1 LTWVQKE
8 KLLYYESWGM
18 KMEQTKNII
27 ELKHITK
34 TYEDGYTAV
43 SDFNLE
49 VKQGEFITFLGP
61 SGCGKTTTLR
71 MIAGFDIPTEG
82 EILLNGAPITSLPP
96 NKRPINTV
104 FQRYAL
110 FPHMNI
116 YENIAFGLR
125 QKKTP
130 EKVIAKKVKKVLELV
145 DLEGF
150 ENRKVDTLSG
160 GQQQRVAIAR
170 AVVNEPQILLLD
182 EPLGALDL
190 KMRKEMQLEL
200 KEMHRELGIT
210 FIYVTHDQEEALTMS
225 DKIVVMS
232 EGKMQQIGTPEDI
245 YNEPINAFV
254 ADFIG
259 DSNIFNGIMTGKL
272 KVRFCGGEFPCV
284 DDIEEGTHIT
294 AVVRPEDV
302 NLTAPDSGRIR
313 GTVTSVIFKGM
324 HYEIIVE
331 SGKNEIVA
339 QSVHAAKVGD
349 RVGVQVEPDNIHVMI
364 AEDHTNIFAAE
375 INKNYE
381 LEYNGTVLDVSLT
394 DIVKGSVMS
403 EDGSW
408 LDGKGLELDPKKVR
422 IKISIKPQDI
432 ELTDDQ
438 DEGLVQGYISNLIY
452 KGDHYSY
459 VIHTDL
465 EQDFVVNDEYLWNM
479 EDQVGLLM
487 PVDKMIFTVKK

>member
-1 LTWVQKE
+1 MGQAE
-8 KLLYYESWGM
+8 
-18 KMEQTKNII
+18 NII

-34 TYEDGYTAV
+34 QYEDGFTAV

-49 VKQGEFITFLGP
+49 VKRGEFVTFLGP

-71 MIAGFDIPTEG
+71 MIAGFDLPTEG
-82 EILLNGAPITSLPP
+82 EILLDGKSITNLPP

-116 YENIAFGLR
+116 YENIAFGLK

-130 EKVIAKKVKKVLELV
+130 ADVIAKKVKKVLTLV

-150 ENRKVDTLSG
+150 EKRRVSTLSG

-170 AVVNEPQILLLD
+170 ALVNEPEILLLD

-200 KEMHRELGIT
+200 KAMHEKLGIT

-245 YNEPINAFV
+245 YNEPVNAFV

-259 DSNIFNGIMTGKL
+259 ESNIFNGIMTGKL
-272 KVRFCGGEFPCV
+272 KARFCGGEFECV
-284 DDIEEGTHIT
+284 DDVEEGTHIT

-302 NLTAPDSGRIR
+302 LLTAPEEGIIQGVVS
-313 GTVTSVIFKGM
+313 SVIFKGM
-324 HYEIIVE
+324 HYEITVIC
-331 SGKNEIVA
+331 GKNEMVV
-339 QSVHAAKVGD
+339 QSVKTAQIGSTVGI
-349 RVGVQVEPDNIHVMI
+349 QVEPDNIHIMI
-364 AEDHTNIFAAE
+364 AEDHTNIFYAE
-375 INKNYE
+375 WNKNQK
-381 LEYNGTVLDVSLT
+381 LEYNGTKLDTSVT
-394 DIVKGSVMS
+394 KIIKGSKRDA
-403 EDGSW
+403 DGT
-408 LDGKGLELDPKKVR
+408 LYDENGEVVDIDKTKVV
-422 IKISIKPQDI
+422 ITIQPDDI
-432 ELTDDQ
+432 EMTDNVE
-438 DEGLVQGYISNLIY
+438 EGLVEGYISNLIY

-459 VIHTDL
+459 VIHSDL
-465 EQDFVVNDEYLWNM
+465 GQDFIVNDENLWNM
-479 EDQVGLLM
+479 GDQVGLIM
-487 PVDKMIFTVKK
+487 PVDKMTFTLKR